1 MESIVF
7 RCIGK
12 NPDSRLIL
20 LNLNFNIKKHTIC
33 ISMYYNKDVVI
44 CLQKAESLHI
54 QHCVQFFKHGHCT
67 LGKAMKIKK
76 KKCLK
81 VNIYFCSALNENR
94 WFLFEKVKNYQYF
107 ATNIFSR
114 ERCDLFR
121 FFGQKNWKGWPDNF
135 ETFHKENSS
144 VLEKKPRK
152 QKFYGGSPSC
162 YLVL

>member
-1 MESIVF
+1 MYWQEPRF
-7 RCIGK
+7 
-12 NPDSRLIL
+12 PFDSPK
-20 LNLNFNIKKHTIC
+20 FEFSHQEMHGIC
-33 ISMYYNKDVVI
+33 ISMYYSKDVVI

-114 ERCDLFR
+114 EKCD
-121 FFGQKNWKGWPDNF
+121 FFWHFWP
-135 ETFHKENSS
+135 
-144 VLEKKPRK
+144 KKIEE
-152 QKFYGGSPSC
+152 
-162 YLVL
+162 LA